1 MEEHRL
7 TPMKKGYDQKL
18 FEELYLNTKA
28 LRKKLV
34 SEIDHKRFGV
44 EPKDIESWFSVKF
57 IHAFNRYFGEK
68 EPNLLKAHI
77 IKSLQFFKN
86 RILRSAYSQKNQVN
100 NNCVDIQELYDLK
113 EPIIE
118 YEYNEREFFL
128 NLALEFMKNTL
139 SENAYKVLQVELNP
153 PLYILDRLKEKESTT
168 KIPSNLIADYLG
180 FKEGKSL
187 VNRCRKEIE
196 GAILLAKEEPWV
208 TSI

>member
-7 TPMKKGYDQKL
+7 TPMQPGYDKEL
-18 FEELYLNTKA
+18 FNELYENTKA

-44 EPKDIESWFSVKF
+44 EPKDIESWFTVKF

-68 EPNLLKAHI
+68 EPNILKAHI

-100 NNCVDIQELYDLK
+100 NNCIDIESLYNLK
-113 EPIIE
+113 EPLIE
-118 YEYNEREFFL
+118 YEYNEREFFVK
-128 NLALEFMKNTL
+128 LALEFMKNNL
-139 SENAYKVLQVELNP
+139 SENAYRVLEVELHP
-153 PLYILDRLKEKESTT
+153 PLYILDRLKDKESTT

-187 VNRCRKEIE
+187 VNKCRKEIE
-196 GAILLAKEEPWV
+196 GAILMAKDEIKLEL
-208 TSI
+208 I

>member
-7 TPMKKGYDQKL
+7 TQMKKGYDQKL
-18 FEELYLNTKA
+18 FEEIYSNTKA

-100 NNCVDIQELYDLK
+100 NNCIDIQELYSLQ

-128 NLALEFMKNTL
+128 GLAVEFMKNNL
-139 SENAYKVLQVELNP
+139 SDNAYKVLQVELHP
-153 PLYILDRLKEKESTT
+153 PIYILDRLKEKESTT

-187 VNRCRKEIE
+187 VNKCRKEIE
-196 GAILLAKEEPWV
+196 GALIIAREELH
-208 TSI
+208 IDII